1 MSRFFAG
8 GSDSDSDSSS
18 DSEPVIRAQAAQFT
32 FSDEEEDVK
41 RVVRSKK
48 EKRYEDLT
56 NVLKSIRNHKKI
68 KDMASVL
75 SSFEE
80 FMRAYTKAL
89 PVVMKEENGVTP
101 RVVVRA
107 LAELEDFI
115 SDTWDDKDSRKNL
128 SKNNSKALG
137 ALRQKF
143 RKYIKDFEADLKRFR
158 EAPEEFAE
166 EEEED
171 DERDDDK
178 DSESEEEKELR
189 APVLKAVSFKKEP
202 EKAKP
207 VKVNDDSDSSDWG
220 SDSDSDSSSSD
231 EDAKY
236 TTIRDRFLKKPEK
249 ITEEGAALPSASASD
264 EPFKKEKK
272 KKTADSLSK
281 KRKPKLEELDEND
294 DEEEEGWKVVNGT
307 RSGASEQPK
316 MFAKDAEITAVLVV
330 GKLNEVMAARG
341 KKRTDR
347 KMQIE
352 FLRELRTVAET
363 NNLGPAVAAK
373 IRFNIVSAIFDYNP
387 KVSGPMKLEHWSKL
401 LEEIQALLKLLLE
414 HQDVHLS
421 ESVLDE
427 TEEYDTAP
435 FKIRGC
441 MLTAVERL
449 DDEFTKILKECDPH
463 SNEYVDRLKDEV
475 TVTNIIEQ
483 VVTFVERMG
492 NETEICRIYL
502 RKIDHL
508 YYKFDTNVLKKRKG
522 QLPSD
527 TVTAVED
534 MDKLCRYIYA
544 KDQTDR
550 LRTRAI
556 LSHIFHHA
564 MHDNWFQARDL
575 VLMSH
580 LQETIHHSDP
590 STQILYNRMMA
601 NLGLCAFRHGNIK
614 DAHLCLVDL
623 MMTGKPKELLAQ
635 GLVPQRQHERSLEQE
650 KVEKQRQMPFHMH
663 INLELLECV
672 YLVSA
677 MLLEIP
683 YMAAHEFDARR
694 RMISK
699 TFYQQLRSSERQS
712 LVGPPESMREH
723 VVAAAKA
730 MRHGDWNACAN
741 FVVNKKMNVKVWDLF
756 YEANRVREM
765 MVKFIKEE
773 ALRTYLF
780 TYSNVFAS
788 ISVPHLAD
796 MYKLPKSKVHSLI
809 SKMII
814 NEELMASLD
823 DPTET
828 IVMHRSEP
836 SRLQALSMQLA
847 DKVTNLVDANERIF
861 EMKQGNFFQRG
872 GNQGYN
878 RDRQNYRNQNQN
890 QNWSNNRRQDNR
902 NRGNRGNQGR
912 GEQREHREHH
922 REQREQREQQR
933 EQREQQREQQREF
946 REQQQRGQNR
956 AVEFEVKAE

>member
-8 GSDSDSDSSS
+8 GSESDSDSSS
-18 DSEPVIRAQAAQFT
+18 DSEPVQRQTAPQFT

-41 RVVRSKK
+41 RVVRSTK
-48 EKRYEDLT
+48 EKRYEDLS
-56 NVLKSIRNHKKI
+56 NIIKSIRNYKKI
-68 KDMASVL
+68 KDMSSLL
-75 SSFEE
+75 SSFEDLT
-80 FMRAYTKAL
+80 RAYAKAL
-89 PVVMKEENGVTP
+89 PVITKEENGICP
-101 RVVVRA
+101 RFIIRA

-115 SDTWDDKDSRKNL
+115 NEVWDDREGRKNL
-128 SKNNSKALG
+128 SKNNSKSLG

-143 RKYIKDFEADLKRFR
+143 RKYIKDFDSDLKKFR
-158 EAPEEFAE
+158 ESPDAADDEDE
-166 EEEED
+166 EEEKKEEEESD
-171 DERDDDK
+171 DE
-178 DSESEEEKELR
+178 EAAV
-189 APVLKAVSFKKEP
+189 APAAKAVSFKKDAV
-202 EKAKP
+202 EK
-207 VKVNDDSDSSDWG
+207 VKVEKDDDDSDDSIDWG
-220 SDSDSDSSSSD
+220 QDSDSDESSS
-231 EDAKY
+231 EEEAY
-236 TTIRDRFLKKPEK
+236 GANIRERFLKRPEK
-249 ITEEGAALPSASASD
+249 EDGDDGEK
-264 EPFKKEKK
+264 KKEKK
-272 KKTADSLSK
+272 KTKETKDRRK
-281 KRKPKLEELDEND
+281 KERVEDDD
-294 DEEEEGWKVVNGT
+294 DEGWEVVNGKSSAT
-307 RSGASEQPK
+307 SEKPK
-316 MFAKDAEITAVLVV
+316 MFAKDAEIDVPVV
-330 GKLNEVMAARG
+330 VNKLNEVMAARG

-347 KMQIE
+347 KLQIE
-352 FLRELRTVAET
+352 FLRELRTISEEKK
-363 NNLGPAVAAK
+363 LGAAVAAK

-387 KVSGPMKLEHWSKL
+387 KVSEPMKLEHWSKL
-401 LEEIQALLKLLLE
+401 LEEIQALIKLLLANE
-414 HQDVHLS
+414 DIVLS
-421 ESVLDE
+421 ENILDE
-427 TEEYDTAP
+427 NEEYDTAP
-435 FKIRGC
+435 YKIRGC

-449 DDEFTKILKECDPH
+449 DDEFTKLLKECDPH
-463 SNEYVDRLKDEV
+463 SNDYVDRLKDEV
-475 TVTNIIEQ
+475 TVTNVIEQ
-483 VVTFVERMG
+483 VVQYVERLG
-492 NETEICRIYL
+492 NEMETCRIYL

-508 YYKFDTNVLKKRKG
+508 YYKFDPNVLKKRKG
-522 QLPSD
+522 QLPAA
-527 TVTAVED
+527 TATSVDE
-534 MDKLCRYIYA
+534 MERLCRFIYA

-564 MHDNWFQARDL
+564 LHDNWFQARDL

-590 STQILYNRMMA
+590 PTQILYNRTMA

-614 DAHLCLVDL
+614 DAHQCLVDL

-635 GLVPQRQHERSLEQE
+635 GLVPQRQNERSLEQE

-730 MRHGDWNACAN
+730 MRHGDWQACSN
-741 FVVNKKMNVKVWDLF
+741 FIVNKKMNVKVWDLF
-756 YEANRVREM
+756 YEADRVREM
-765 MVKFIKEE
+765 LAKFIKEE

-780 TYSNVFAS
+780 TYSNVYAS
-788 ISVPHLAD
+788 ISVPYLAEMFD
-796 MYKLPKSKVHSLI
+796 LPKSKVHSLI

-828 IVMHRSEP
+828 VVLHRSEP

-847 DKVTNLVDANERIF
+847 DKVTNLVDSNERVF

-890 QNWSNNRRQDNR
+890 RENWNNNRRQDRGNR
-902 NRGNRGNQGR
+902 NRN
-912 GEQREHREHH
+912 
-922 REQREQREQQR
+922 
-933 EQREQQREQQREF
+933 
-946 REQQQRGQNR
+946 QNR
-956 AVEFEVKAE
+956 DRDQRDQHRVEFEEKAE

>member
-8 GSDSDSDSSS
+8 GSESDTDSSS
-18 DSEPVIRAQAAQFT
+18 DSEPIQRQTAPQFT

-41 RVVRSKK
+41 RVVRSTK
-48 EKRYEDLT
+48 EKRYEDLS
-56 NVLKSIRNHKKI
+56 NIIKSIRNYKKI
-68 KDMASVL
+68 KDMSSLL
-75 SSFEE
+75 SSFEDLT
-80 FMRAYTKAL
+80 RAYAKAL
-89 PVVMKEENGVTP
+89 PVITKEENGICP
-101 RVVVRA
+101 RFIVRA

-115 SDTWDDKDSRKNL
+115 NEVWDDREGRKNL
-128 SKNNSKALG
+128 SKNNSKSLG

-143 RKYIKDFEADLKRFR
+143 RKYIKDFDSDMKKFR
-158 EAPEEFAE
+158 ESPDAADDEDE
-166 EEEED
+166 EEEKKEEEESD
-171 DERDDDK
+171 DE
-178 DSESEEEKELR
+178 EVA
-189 APVLKAVSFKKEP
+189 APAAKAVSFKKEV
-202 EKAKP
+202 EK
-207 VKVNDDSDSSDWG
+207 VKVEKDDDDSDDSIDWG
-220 SDSDSDSSSSD
+220 NDSDSDESSS
-231 EDAKY
+231 EEETYGANM
-236 TTIRDRFLKKPEK
+236 RERFLKRPEK
-249 ITEEGAALPSASASD
+249 EDGDDGEK
-264 EPFKKEKK
+264 KKEKK
-272 KKTADSLSK
+272 KTKETKDSRKK
-281 KRKPKLEELDEND
+281 KRLEED
-294 DEEEEGWKVVNGT
+294 DGVGWEVVNSKSSAT
-307 RSGASEQPK
+307 SEKPK
-316 MFAKDAEITAVLVV
+316 MFAKDAEIDVPVV
-330 GKLNEVMAARG
+330 INKLNEVMAARG

-347 KMQIE
+347 KLQIE
-352 FLRELRTVAET
+352 FLRELRTIADDKK
-363 NNLGPAVAAK
+363 LGAAVAAK

-387 KVSGPMKLEHWSKL
+387 KVSEPMKLEHWSKL
-401 LEEIQALLKLLLE
+401 LEEIQALIKLLLSNE
-414 HQDVHLS
+414 DIVLS
-421 ESVLDE
+421 ETILDE
-427 TEEYDTAP
+427 NEEYETAP
-435 FKIRGC
+435 YKIRGC

-449 DDEFTKILKECDPH
+449 DDEFTKLLKECDPH
-463 SNEYVDRLKDEV
+463 SNDYVDRLKDEV
-475 TVTNIIEQ
+475 TVTNVIEQ
-483 VVTFVERMG
+483 VVQYVERMG
-492 NETEICRIYL
+492 NEMETCRIYL

-508 YYKFDTNVLKKRKG
+508 YYKFDPNVLKKKKA
-522 QLPSD
+522 QLPASTLTSVD
-527 TVTAVED
+527 E
-534 MDKLCRYIYA
+534 MERLCRFIYA

-564 MHDNWFQARDL
+564 LHDNWFQARDL

-590 STQILYNRMMA
+590 PTQILYNRTMA

-614 DAHLCLVDL
+614 DAHQCLVDL

-635 GLVPQRQHERSLEQE
+635 GLVPQRQNERSLEQE

-730 MRHGDWNACAN
+730 MRHGDWQACSN
-741 FVVNKKMNVKVWDLF
+741 FIVNKKMNVKVWDLF
-756 YEANRVREM
+756 YEADRVREM
-765 MVKFIKEE
+765 LTKFIKEE

-780 TYSNVFAS
+780 TYSNVYAS
-788 ISVPHLAD
+788 ISVPYLAEMFD
-796 MYKLPKSKVHSLI
+796 LPKSKVHSLI

-828 IVMHRSEP
+828 VVLHRSEP

-847 DKVTNLVDANERIF
+847 DKVTNLVDSNERVF

-890 QNWSNNRRQDNR
+890 RENWNNNRRQDRGNR
-902 NRGNRGNQGR
+902 NRNQNRDR
-912 GEQREHREHH
+912 EQREHR
-922 REQREQREQQR
+922 
-933 EQREQQREQQREF
+933 
-946 REQQQRGQNR
+946 
-956 AVEFEVKAE
+956 VEFEDKAE

>member
-8 GSDSDSDSSS
+8 GSESDTDSSS
-18 DSEPVIRAQAAQFT
+18 DSEPVQRQTAPQFT

-41 RVVRSKK
+41 RVVRSTK
-48 EKRYEDLT
+48 EKRYEDLS
-56 NVLKSIRNHKKI
+56 NIIKSIRNYKKI
-68 KDMASVL
+68 KDMSSLL
-75 SSFEE
+75 SSFEDLT
-80 FMRAYTKAL
+80 RAYAKAL
-89 PVVMKEENGVTP
+89 PVITKEENGVCP
-101 RVVVRA
+101 RFIIRA

-115 SDTWDDKDSRKNL
+115 NEVWDDREGRKNL
-128 SKNNSKALG
+128 SKNNSKSLG

-143 RKYIKDFEADLKRFR
+143 RKYIKDFDSDLKKFR
-158 EAPEEFAE
+158 ESPDAADDEDE
-166 EEEED
+166 EEEKKEEEESD
-171 DERDDDK
+171 DE
-178 DSESEEEKELR
+178 EVA
-189 APVLKAVSFKKEP
+189 APAAKAVSFKKEV
-202 EKAKP
+202 EK
-207 VKVNDDSDSSDWG
+207 VKVEKDDDDSDDSIDWG
-220 SDSDSDSSSSD
+220 NDSDSDESSS
-231 EDAKY
+231 EEEAY
-236 TTIRDRFLKKPEK
+236 GANIRERFLKRPEK
-249 ITEEGAALPSASASD
+249 EEGD
-264 EPFKKEKK
+264 DGEKKKEKK
-272 KKTADSLSK
+272 KTKESKDSRKK
-281 KRKPKLEELDEND
+281 KRFEED
-294 DEEEEGWKVVNGT
+294 DGVGWEVVNGKSSAT
-307 RSGASEQPK
+307 SEKPK
-316 MFAKDAEITAVLVV
+316 MFAKDAEIDVPVV
-330 GKLNEVMAARG
+330 INKLNEVMAARG

-347 KMQIE
+347 KLQIE
-352 FLRELRTVAET
+352 FLRELRTISEGK
-363 NNLGPAVAAK
+363 NLGAAVAAK

-387 KVSGPMKLEHWSKL
+387 KVSEPMKLEHWSKL
-401 LEEIQALLKLLLE
+401 LEEIQALIKLLLANE
-414 HQDVHLS
+414 DIVLS
-421 ESVLDE
+421 ETILDE
-427 TEEYDTAP
+427 NEEYETAP
-435 FKIRGC
+435 YKIRGC

-449 DDEFTKILKECDPH
+449 DDEFTKLLKECDPH
-463 SNEYVDRLKDEV
+463 SNDYVDRLKDEV
-475 TVTNIIEQ
+475 TVTNVIEQ
-483 VVTFVERMG
+483 VVQYVERLG
-492 NETEICRIYL
+492 NEMETCRIYL

-508 YYKFDTNVLKKRKG
+508 YYKFDPNVLKKKKG
-522 QLPSD
+522 QLPASTLTSVD
-527 TVTAVED
+527 E
-534 MDKLCRYIYA
+534 MERLCRFIYA

-564 MHDNWFQARDL
+564 LHDNWFQARDL

-590 STQILYNRMMA
+590 PTQILYNRTMA

-614 DAHLCLVDL
+614 DAHQCLVDL

-635 GLVPQRQHERSLEQE
+635 GLVPQRQNERSLEQE

-730 MRHGDWNACAN
+730 MRHGDWQACSN
-741 FVVNKKMNVKVWDLF
+741 FIVNKKMNVKVWDLF
-756 YEANRVREM
+756 YEADRVREM
-765 MVKFIKEE
+765 LAKFIKEE

-780 TYSNVFAS
+780 TYSNVYAS
-788 ISVPHLAD
+788 ISVPYLAEMFD
-796 MYKLPKSKVHSLI
+796 LPKSKVHSLI

-828 IVMHRSEP
+828 VVLHRSEP

-847 DKVTNLVDANERIF
+847 DKVTNLVDSNERVF

-890 QNWSNNRRQDNR
+890 RENWNNNRRQDRGNR
-902 NRGNRGNQGR
+902 NRNQNRDR
-912 GEQREHREHH
+912 EQREHR
-922 REQREQREQQR
+922 
-933 EQREQQREQQREF
+933 
-946 REQQQRGQNR
+946 
-956 AVEFEVKAE
+956 VEFEDKAE

>member
-8 GSDSDSDSSS
+8 GSESDTDSSS
-18 DSEPVIRAQAAQFT
+18 DSEPIQRQTAPQFT

-41 RVVRSKK
+41 RVVRSTK
-48 EKRYEDLT
+48 EKRYEDLS
-56 NVLKSIRNHKKI
+56 NIIKSIRNYKKI
-68 KDMASVL
+68 KDMSSLL
-75 SSFEE
+75 SSFEDLT
-80 FMRAYTKAL
+80 RAYAKAL
-89 PVVMKEENGVTP
+89 PVITKEENGVCP
-101 RVVVRA
+101 RFIIRA

-115 SDTWDDKDSRKNL
+115 NEVWDDREGRKNL
-128 SKNNSKALG
+128 SKNNSKSLG

-143 RKYIKDFEADLKRFR
+143 RKYIKDFDSDLKKFR
-158 EAPEEFAE
+158 ESPDAADDEDE
-166 EEEED
+166 EEEKKEEEESD
-171 DERDDDK
+171 DE
-178 DSESEEEKELR
+178 EVA
-189 APVLKAVSFKKEP
+189 APAAKAVSFKKEV
-202 EKAKP
+202 EK
-207 VKVNDDSDSSDWG
+207 VKVEKDDDDSDDSIDWG
-220 SDSDSDSSSSD
+220 NDSDSDESSS
-231 EDAKY
+231 EEEAY
-236 TTIRDRFLKKPEK
+236 GANIRERFLKRPEK
-249 ITEEGAALPSASASD
+249 EDGDDAEK
-264 EPFKKEKK
+264 KKEKK
-272 KKTADSLSK
+272 KTKETKDSRKK
-281 KRKPKLEELDEND
+281 KRLEED
-294 DEEEEGWKVVNGT
+294 DGVGWEVVNSKSSAT
-307 RSGASEQPK
+307 SEKPK
-316 MFAKDAEITAVLVV
+316 MFAKDAEIDVPVV
-330 GKLNEVMAARG
+330 INKLNEVMAARG

-347 KMQIE
+347 KLQIE
-352 FLRELRTVAET
+352 FLRELRTISEEKK
-363 NNLGPAVAAK
+363 LGAAVAAK

-387 KVSGPMKLEHWSKL
+387 KVSEPMKLEHWSKL
-401 LEEIQALLKLLLE
+401 LEEIQALIKLLLANE
-414 HQDVHLS
+414 DIVLS
-421 ESVLDE
+421 ETILDE
-427 TEEYDTAP
+427 NEEYETAP

-449 DDEFTKILKECDPH
+449 DDEFTKLLKECDPH
-463 SNEYVDRLKDEV
+463 SNDYVDRLKDEV
-475 TVTNIIEQ
+475 TVTNVIEQ
-483 VVTFVERMG
+483 VVQYVERMG
-492 NETEICRIYL
+492 NEMETCRIYL

-508 YYKFDTNVLKKRKG
+508 YYKFDPNVLKKKKG
-522 QLPSD
+522 QLPASTLTSVD
-527 TVTAVED
+527 E
-534 MDKLCRYIYA
+534 MERLCRFIYA

-564 MHDNWFQARDL
+564 LHDNWFQARDL

-590 STQILYNRMMA
+590 PTQILYNRTMA

-614 DAHLCLVDL
+614 DAHQCLVDL

-635 GLVPQRQHERSLEQE
+635 GLVPQRQNERSLEQE

-730 MRHGDWNACAN
+730 MRHGDWQACSN
-741 FVVNKKMNVKVWDLF
+741 FIVNKKMNVKVWDLF
-756 YEANRVREM
+756 YEADRVREM
-765 MVKFIKEE
+765 LTKFIKEE

-780 TYSNVFAS
+780 TYSNVYAS
-788 ISVPHLAD
+788 ISVPYLAEMFD
-796 MYKLPKSKVHSLI
+796 LPKSKVHSLI

-828 IVMHRSEP
+828 VVLHRSEP

-847 DKVTNLVDANERIF
+847 DKVTNLVDSNERVF

-890 QNWSNNRRQDNR
+890 RENWNNNRRQDRGNR
-902 NRGNRGNQGR
+902 NRNQNRDR
-912 GEQREHREHH
+912 EQREHR
-922 REQREQREQQR
+922 
-933 EQREQQREQQREF
+933 
-946 REQQQRGQNR
+946 
-956 AVEFEVKAE
+956 VEFEDKAE

>member
-8 GSDSDSDSSS
+8 GSESDSDSSS
-18 DSEPVIRAQAAQFT
+18 DSEPIQRQTAPQFT

-41 RVVRSKK
+41 RVVRSTK
-48 EKRYEDLT
+48 EKRYEDLS
-56 NVLKSIRNHKKI
+56 NIIKSIRNYKKI
-68 KDMASVL
+68 KDMSSLL
-75 SSFEE
+75 SSFEDLT
-80 FMRAYTKAL
+80 RAYAKAL
-89 PVVMKEENGVTP
+89 PVITKEENGVCP
-101 RVVVRA
+101 RFIIRA

-115 SDTWDDKDSRKNL
+115 NEVWDDREGRKNL
-128 SKNNSKALG
+128 SKNNSKSLG

-143 RKYIKDFEADLKRFR
+143 RKYIKDFDSDLKKFR
-158 EAPEEFAE
+158 ESPDAADDEDE
-166 EEEED
+166 EEEKKEEEESD
-171 DERDDDK
+171 DE
-178 DSESEEEKELR
+178 E
-189 APVLKAVSFKKEP
+189 AAVVPAAKAVSFKKDTV
-202 EKAKP
+202 EK
-207 VKVNDDSDSSDWG
+207 VKVEKDDDDSDDSIDWG
-220 SDSDSDSSSSD
+220 QDSDSDESSS
-231 EDAKY
+231 EEEAY
-236 TTIRDRFLKKPEK
+236 GANIRERFLKRPEK
-249 ITEEGAALPSASASD
+249 EDGDDGEK
-264 EPFKKEKK
+264 KKEKK
-272 KKTADSLSK
+272 KTKETKDSRKK
-281 KRKPKLEELDEND
+281 KRVEDDD
-294 DEEEEGWKVVNGT
+294 DEGWESSAT
-307 RSGASEQPK
+307 SEKPK
-316 MFAKDAEITAVLVV
+316 MFAKDAEIDVALVV
-330 GKLNEVMAARG
+330 NKLNEVMAARG

-347 KMQIE
+347 KLQIE
-352 FLRELRTVAET
+352 FLRELRAISEEKK
-363 NNLGPAVAAK
+363 LGAAVAAK

-387 KVSGPMKLEHWSKL
+387 KVSEPMKLEHWSKL
-401 LEEIQALLKLLLE
+401 LEEIQALIKLLLANE
-414 HQDVHLS
+414 DIVLS
-421 ESVLDE
+421 ENILDE
-427 TEEYDTAP
+427 NEEYDTAP
-435 FKIRGC
+435 YKIRGC

-449 DDEFTKILKECDPH
+449 DDEFTKLLKECDPH

-475 TVTNIIEQ
+475 TVTNVIEQ
-483 VVTFVERMG
+483 VVQYVERLG
-492 NETEICRIYL
+492 NEMETCRIYL

-508 YYKFDTNVLKKRKG
+508 YYKFDPNVLKKRKA
-522 QLPSD
+522 QLPASSLTSVD
-527 TVTAVED
+527 E
-534 MDKLCRYIYA
+534 MERLCRFIYA

-564 MHDNWFQARDL
+564 LHDNWFQARDL

-590 STQILYNRMMA
+590 PTQILYNRTMA

-614 DAHLCLVDL
+614 DAHQCLVDL

-635 GLVPQRQHERSLEQE
+635 GLVPQRQNERSLEQE

-730 MRHGDWNACAN
+730 MRHGDWQACSN
-741 FVVNKKMNVKVWDLF
+741 FIVNKKMNVKVWDLF
-756 YEANRVREM
+756 YEADRVREM
-765 MVKFIKEE
+765 LAKFIKEE

-780 TYSNVFAS
+780 TYSNVYAS
-788 ISVPHLAD
+788 ISVPYLAEMFD
-796 MYKLPKSKVHSLI
+796 LPKSKVHSLI

-828 IVMHRSEP
+828 VVLHRSEP

-847 DKVTNLVDANERIF
+847 DKVTNLVDSNERVF

-890 QNWSNNRRQDNR
+890 RENWNNNRRQDRGNR
-902 NRGNRGNQGR
+902 NRNQNRD
-912 GEQREHREHH
+912 
-922 REQREQREQQR
+922 REQREQHR
-933 EQREQQREQQREF
+933 
-946 REQQQRGQNR
+946 
-956 AVEFEVKAE
+956 VEFEEKAE